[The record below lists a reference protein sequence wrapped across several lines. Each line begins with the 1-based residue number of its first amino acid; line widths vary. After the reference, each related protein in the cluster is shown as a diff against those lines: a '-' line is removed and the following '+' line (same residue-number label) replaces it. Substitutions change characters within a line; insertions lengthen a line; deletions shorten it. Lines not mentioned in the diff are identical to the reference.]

1 MRIGDVDVL
10 GFVASAVY
18 ASDEGG
24 VVDLC
29 RVRHP
34 TPQLRLP
41 HVPVR
46 VDEAGRDEVIRS
58 VDDGV
63 DRCGVEVH
71 ADLTDSDPSMR
82 DVCPGDLAMGGVH
95 GEQMA
100 IAG

>member
-1 MRIGDVDVL
+1 MAVVDKGGRPRAQGVEVTRGDPDVDVL

-24 VVDLC
+24 VVDQC

-41 HVPVR
+41 HVPVC

-63 DRCGVEVH
+63 DRCGVEVQ
-71 ADLTDSDPSMR
+71 ADPD
-82 DVCPGDLAMGGVH
+82 
-95 GEQMA
+95 
-100 IAG
+100 

>member
-1 MRIGDVDVL
+1 MWQWSIRVVVPAPKGVEVAREDPDIDVL

-24 VVDLC
+24 IVDQC

-34 TPQLRLP
+34 IPQLRLP

-46 VDEAGRDEVIRS
+46 VDEAGRDEVVRS

-63 DRCGVEVH
+63 DRCGVGVH
-71 ADLTDSDPSMR
+71 ADPD
-82 DVCPGDLAMGGVH
+82 
-95 GEQMA
+95 
-100 IAG
+100 